1 MGNFKFSQ
9 RSINKMEGVHDDLRK
24 VMLEA
29 IKTSPVDFGITCGL
43 RTVTEQQRLVKEG
56 KSRTMNSRHL
66 TGHAVD
72 VVCYVDGKA
81 TWAEKYYTLLAG
93 HILGVAANMKVP
105 LVWGGSFKGFFDGP
119 HFELNRQFYKNV
131 DTVA

>member
-1 MGNFKFSQ
+1 MGKYKFSQ
-9 RSINKMEGVHDDLRK
+9 KSLQKLEGVHDDLRRLMMASI
-24 VMLEA
+24 VG
-29 IKTSPVDFGITCGL
+29 SPIDFGITCGL

-72 VVCYVDGKA
+72 VVCYNEGKA
-81 TWAEKYYTLLAG
+81 TWEEKYYTLLAG
-93 HILGVAANMKVP
+93 HILGVAAKLNIP

-131 DTVA
+131 DTIA